1 MSDLNVLMPQ
11 GKELTIR
18 DANLTI
24 KPFKFGE
31 LPKVFKAIDPISKAL
46 FDAIS
51 GGNQIEM
58 ITKIVANGGDNVI
71 DLMVIGSKQPR
82 EWVEDLEM
90 DEGID
95 VFAAILEVNASFFV
109 QRVLPT
115 LNSKMEAIQAGRMS

>member
-1 MSDLNVLMPQ
+1 MSDLNTLMPQ
-11 GKELTIR
+11 GKEIRIR

-31 LPKVFKAIDPISKAL
+31 LPKVFKAVDPISKAL
-46 FDAIS
+46 FDGLV
-51 GGNQIEM
+51 GGNQIEA
-58 ITKIVANGGDNVI
+58 ITKLVANGGDNII
-71 DLMVIGSKQPR
+71 DLMVIGSKQSR

-115 LNSKMEAIQAGRMS
+115 LNSRMEAVQAGQTT